1 MEHPKKSSS
10 YFVIDR
16 KQLQLIIGILGV
28 SLPLVLIISNSLY
41 QGIAVE
47 VLSSISSYYYSP
59 VKHIYGGIIF
69 TIAIFLYSYRGYSRD
84 VEYKDDCPK
93 YLCRI
98 NIPDNIA
105 GNIACTFAVLLVLF
119 PTSIVPGDSNYISR
133 LHFVFAAGFFLTL
146 IYFSLCLFTR
156 GSPDNKTEQK
166 ILRNKIYK
174 TCAAIMFICIV
185 TIGIIKLDWIEKYP
199 ELKSW
204 LENYD
209 YVFWLESLALWTFG
223 ISWFV
228 KAETVFKDKD

>member
-1 MEHPKKSSS
+1 MPQPNNSSS
-10 YFVIDR
+10 DFVIDY

-28 SLPLVLIISNSLY
+28 SLPFVLIISNSLY
-41 QGIAVE
+41 HGFAEE
-47 VLSSISSYYYSP
+47 VLSSISRYYYSP

-69 TIAIFLYSYRGYSRD
+69 TIAIFLYAYRGYCND
-84 VEYKDDCPK
+84 VEYKDDCPQF
-93 YLCRI
+93 LCWI

-105 GNIACTFAVLLVLF
+105 GNIACFFAVLLVLF
-119 PTSIVPGDSNYISR
+119 PTSFVPGESNYISR

-156 GSPDNKTEQK
+156 GSTDNRTEQK
-166 ILRNKIYK
+166 IKRNKIYK

-185 TIGIIKLDWIEKYP
+185 TIGIFKLDWVEKYP

-204 LENYD
+204 LEYYD

-228 KAETVFKDKD
+228 KAETIFKDKD